1 MPGRR
6 RAKRLGPENRALS
19 PLFYCCLLGKQLSG
33 LGFAFWH
40 LTMIVPLEGQYCRGD
55 KVCFFFNLGIV
66 YPISKRSLLKPQE
79 DSYMKNEESRS
90 AE

>member
-55 KVCFFFNLGIV
+55 KVCFFF
-66 YPISKRSLLKPQE
+66 
-79 DSYMKNEESRS
+79 
-90 AE
+90 